1 MNKIKLVFLVLIIS
15 LTTKTT
21 FGQISFSHAVG
32 ISIFRLIP
40 AITYSPRLN
49 LVQLNKET
57 NLSLG
62 THLAYGFRP
71 YKDASGP
78 IKNQGSF
85 FVYEVPLVAE
95 INFGCGSSPQS
106 NSNIGGFFGIG
117 YAVNKTSRS
126 PLPSSYYNEASGI
139 YFNAGVRTITKRN
152 YLRLGLRLSYLK
164 NFKTDY
170 HDELGFGI
178 FYRL

>member
-1 MNKIKLVFLVLIIS
+1 MNKVKLFFLVLI

-21 FGQISFSHAVG
+21 FCQISFSHAIG
-32 ISIFRLIP
+32 ISIYRYSP
-40 AITYSPRLN
+40 AIIYSPRIN

-71 YKDASGP
+71 NSQISGN
-78 IKNQGSF
+78 IKNTGSF

-95 INFGCGSSPQS
+95 INFGCGSSPQAYS
-106 NSNIGGFFGIG
+106 NTGGFFGIG
-117 YAVNKTSRS
+117 YAVNETGRS
-126 PLPSSYYNEASGI
+126 PLPSGYYNEASGI
-139 YFNAGVRTITKRN
+139 YFNAGLRTITKKN

-164 NFKTDY
+164 NFKTNYD
-170 HDELGFGI
+170 DEIGFGI
-178 FYRL
+178 FYRI